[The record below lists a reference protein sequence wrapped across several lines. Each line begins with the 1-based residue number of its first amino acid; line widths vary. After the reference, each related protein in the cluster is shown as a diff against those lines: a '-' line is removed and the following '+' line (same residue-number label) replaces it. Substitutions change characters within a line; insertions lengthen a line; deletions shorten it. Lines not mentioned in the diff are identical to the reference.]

1 MDVLDRSIVA
11 SLDRVDVFGSKQIDR
26 ATLIARWGEE
36 LAQIIRGAEVDRDSV
51 TALEQKLRAEPGI
64 AYAKIS
70 VITYF
75 KPRNTFVT
83 VDLVDEVDRA
93 KRMTF
98 APQPTG
104 KHEDPG
110 GLVAMWSAYEEKAL
124 TLLAEGKMSPAAGDC
139 PFWHCISFGHESLL
153 PYKEAFATRVPAV
166 EDKLAEI
173 LRDDADDRARGAA
186 AYLLAHIA
194 SGQRVVELMVSA
206 IRDPSEYARNSV
218 MRVLAMIAQH
228 HPEIPIPLAPVLAA
242 LRFPSTTDRN
252 KASAILDGIAKHA
265 DAETKRQIDAQV
277 GDVLEQMAA
286 MKQPNN
292 VEYAKSI
299 LANVRSGDPL
309 DADRRKHR

>member
-1 MDVLDRSIVA
+1 MDVPDRSIVS
-11 SLDRVDVFGSKQIDR
+11 SLDRVDVFGSAQIDR
-26 ATLIARWGEE
+26 ETLIARWGEE
-36 LAQIIRGAEVDRDSV
+36 LAQIIQGADRDCV
-51 TALEQKLRAEPGI
+51 AALEQKLRAEPGI

-70 VITYF
+70 IITYF
-75 KPRNTFVT
+75 KPRTTFVT

-93 KRMTF
+93 KRMAF

-104 KHEDPG
+104 KYEDPD
-110 GLVAMWSAYEEKAL
+110 GLVAMWNEYEAKAIA
-124 TLLAEGKMSPAAGDC
+124 LLVEGTMSPAIGDC
-139 PFWHCISFGHESLL
+139 PFWHCISFDHESLL

-166 EDKLAEI
+166 ADKLAEI
-173 LRDDADDRARGAA
+173 LRDDADDHARGAA

-206 IRDPSEYARNSV
+206 IRDPSESARNSV

-228 HPEIPIPLAPVLAA
+228 HPEIPIPLAPVLEA

-252 KASAILDGIAKHA
+252 KASAILDGIARHA
-265 DAETKRQIDAQV
+265 DAETKRQIYAQV
-277 GDVLEQMAA
+277 GDVLERMAA

-299 LANVRSGDPL
+299 LARVRSGNPL